1 MPGPFSLRTLQT
13 VHQSRF
19 PSLDD
24 EKVSVSLSSPPL
36 QSVLSPSLATS
47 LPPSVPSSS
56 DSPPL
61 SDHNSISSAQKNSRA
76 EVRRVIN
83 EAVARGFQPF
93 TDAHS
98 PKHKLDDV
106 HVGNFKSSRLLTRKL
121 DDTGSTCIST
131 QRGDNMDDG
140 NSNRRH
146 PFSHALDDKGLQQAT
161 TVCGEQHTSAQAG
174 NNNHDQ
180 FVCMEIAGQGARWRY
195 TLKKQSG
202 IKGESVFNVV
212 NMKMDRN
219 PFNDLVAFVKSCLVP
234 EGFPESV
241 SPSYT
246 PYMQWRALKYFFG
259 GAMSVFTTR
268 SLLQAVGVS
277 RHGAAPT
284 AMAVNWVIKDGAG
297 RVGKLLF
304 ARHGKKFDYDMKQ
317 LRFTGDLLMELGAAV
332 ELATVAAPHL
342 FLPLACAA
350 NIAKNVAAVASTSTR
365 APIYKAF
372 ARGENIGDVT
382 AKGECISNIADLLGT
397 GLGIFISKKNPS
409 LMATFAILSCGYL
422 CCSYNEVKSV
432 CLSTLNRSRF
442 KVAVDYFIE
451 TGKVPSLREC
461 NQNERIFTLPWTKVK
476 PFSLGARVN
485 EAFQSPHNFLNLLPF
500 FQRENYMVTY
510 NPIKGQAFALLKEK
524 ASSDD
529 VLRATFHAMVLE
541 YILQKSESSWQNL
554 KNIKSDGN
562 GDFKNCFRP
571 DMSIEG
577 AIRESCKAMPR
588 LFETF
593 RESAMSQGWVM
604 GQSLLNPGSARLC
617 T

>member
-1 MPGPFSLRTLQT
+1 MPGPFPLRGLQP

-36 QSVLSPSLATS
+36 QSASSSS
-47 LPPSVPSSS
+47 LPPSPPSTSV
-56 DSPPL
+56 SPPL
-61 SDHNSISSAQKNSRA
+61 VDHNSVSMAQKNSRA
-76 EVRRVIN
+76 EVRRAMQ
-83 EAVARGFQPF
+83 EAIARGFQPP
-93 TDAHS
+93 TDAHI

-106 HVGNFKSSRLLTRKL
+106 HTGSPKPSRFSTRKV
-121 DDTGSTCIST
+121 DDTESACMPTH
-131 QRGDNMDDG
+131 RGDNLDVG
-140 NSNRRH
+140 ALKRRH
-146 PFSHALDDKGLQQAT
+146 AFTHALDDKGLQPAVS
-161 TVCGEQHTSAQAG
+161 VCGDEYTPLQTV

-180 FVCMEIAGQGARWRY
+180 FVCMEIAGQGAQWRY

-202 IKGESVFNVV
+202 MKGESAFNVV
-212 NMKMDRN
+212 NLKVDHN
-219 PFNDLVAFVKSCLVP
+219 PLNDLVAFVRSCLVP

-246 PYMQWRALKYFFG
+246 PYMRWRALKYLFG

-268 SLLQAVGVS
+268 SLLHAVGVS
-277 RHGAAPT
+277 RHGAATT

-332 ELATVAAPHL
+332 ELATVAAPHF

-409 LMATFAILSCGYL
+409 LMVTFAVLSCGYL
-422 CCSYNEVKSV
+422 CCSYNEIKSV
-432 CLSTLNRSRF
+432 CLSTLNRARF
-442 KVAVDYFIE
+442 EVAVQFFLE
-451 TGKVPSLREC
+451 TGRAPSLREG
-461 NQNERIFTLPWTKVK
+461 NQHERIFTLPWTKMK
-476 PFSLGARVN
+476 PFALGARVN
-485 EAFQSPHNFLNLLPF
+485 EAFQSPYKFLNLLPL
-500 FQRENYMVTY
+500 FQEENYMVTY

-529 VLRATFHAMVLE
+529 VLKATFHVMVLE
-541 YILQKSESSWQNL
+541 YILKKSESSWQNM
-554 KNIKSDGN
+554 KNLNFDVN
-562 GDFKNCFRP
+562 GDFKSCFRP
-571 DMSIEG
+571 DMSVDGI
-577 AIRESCKAMPR
+577 IRESCKAMPR

-593 RESAMSQGWVM
+593 RESSISQGWVM
-604 GQSLLNPGSARLC
+604 GESLLSPGSARLC